1 MKFSK
6 YQGTGNDFIMIDNRE
21 LSFNKNKA
29 EIAALCHRRFGI
41 GADGVILLQ
50 NAPKNATDKQKY
62 DFEMVYYNADGSLG
76 SMCGNGG
83 RCAVRFAHHLGLFKR
98 KTYFLAVDGAHE
110 AELKKRE
117 VRLKMK
123 DVSHIEYNEENEY
136 FFLDTGS
143 PHYVEWVRELEKY
156 KVFEN
161 GKAIRYNDRFREKG
175 TNVNFIEKTNEFLIN
190 IRTYERG
197 VEDETFACGTGSVAA
212 ALVFS
217 LKGDSKWAFTTG
229 NFEILV
235 KTLGGHLAVSFLKTG
250 EHTFENIFLS
260 GAAEKVFDGEINK

>member
-21 LSFNKNKA
+21 LLFNKNNA

-50 NAPKNATDKQKY
+50 NNADC

-98 KTYFLAVDGAHE
+98 KTNFLAVDGTHQ
-110 AELKKRE
+110 AELKKKE
-117 VRLKMK
+117 ICLKMK
-123 DVSHIEYNEENEY
+123 DVSHIEYNEENGY

-143 PHYVEWVRELEKY
+143 PHYVEWVRDLEKY
-156 KVFEN
+156 EVFSK
-161 GKAIRYNDRFREKG
+161 GKAIRNNDRFREKG
-175 TNVNFIEKTNEFLIN
+175 TNVNFIEKTDEYLIN

-197 VEDETFACGTGSVAA
+197 VEDETLACGTGSVAA

-217 LKGDSKWAFTTG
+217 LKNDTKIAFTTG
-229 NFEILV
+229 DFDIIV
-235 KTLGGHLAVSFLKTG
+235 KTLGGHLAVSFTKTG
-250 EHTFENIFLS
+250 KDTFENIYLS
-260 GAAEKVFDGEINK
+260 GGAEKVFEGEI

>member
-21 LSFNKNKA
+21 LFFNKNKV

-50 NAPKNATDKQKY
+50 NVPNY

-98 KTYFLAVDGAHE
+98 KTNFLAVDGAHQ
-110 AELKKRE
+110 AELKKKE
-117 VRLKMK
+117 IRLKMK
-123 DVSHIEYNEENEY
+123 DVSHIEYNEESNF

-143 PHYVEWVRELEKY
+143 PHYVEWVRDLGKY
-156 KVFEN
+156 EVFSK
-161 GKAIRYNDRFREKG
+161 GKAIRNNERFREKG
-175 TNVNFIEKTNEFLIN
+175 TNVNFIEKTNEHLIN

-197 VEDETFACGTGSVAA
+197 VEDETLACGTGSVAA
-212 ALVFS
+212 ALVLS
-217 LKGDSKWAFTTG
+217 LKNDTKTAFTTG
-229 NFEILV
+229 NFEIIV
-235 KTLGGHLAVSFLKTG
+235 KTLGGHLAVSFTKTG
-250 EHTFENIFLS
+250 EDIFENIYLS
-260 GAAEKVFDGEINK
+260 GAAEKVFEGEI